1 MVIQNSSNKP
11 IKHPRDFGFSVDDYH
26 LIVND
31 VVKTCKAYDYYGKLL
46 WEVPCLGRGQ
56 YGEATWEIKNADTPP
71 GVYRIGKIYYDYE
84 VYGDKP
90 DFNRTLLSYGWYS
103 FDLVDLE
110 DQELRYGRAGIMIH
124 GGGAGNGWPGAWQP
138 RQVLLP
144 TYGCIRMHNED
155 LKSIYCP

>member
-1 MVIQNSSNKP
+1 MAISLTSTV
-11 IKHPRDFGFSVDDYH
+11 HSV
-26 LIVND
+26 LRLV
-31 VVKTCKAYDYYGKLL
+31 L
-46 WEVPCLGRGQ
+46 
-56 YGEATWEIKNADTPP
+56 
-71 GVYRIGKIYYDYE
+71 
-84 VYGDKP
+84 
-90 DFNRTLLSYGWYS
+90 